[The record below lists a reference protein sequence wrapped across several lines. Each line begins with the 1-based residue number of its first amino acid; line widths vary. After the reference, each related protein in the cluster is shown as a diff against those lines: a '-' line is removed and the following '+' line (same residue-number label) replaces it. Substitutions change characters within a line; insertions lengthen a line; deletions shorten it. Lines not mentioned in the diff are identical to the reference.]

1 MIVCSHC
8 QDAMFWKID
17 MREDFNLYIF
27 WFVYCSNTLHGSKG
41 NVKSLLHSCLA
52 IRCRDAPPN
61 KLLLMPP
68 IEEIETAFD
77 NLVCIAFHTEK
88 QGSCFET
95 PTIKSFI

>member
-1 MIVCSHC
+1 
-8 QDAMFWKID
+8 MFWKID
-17 MREDFNLYIF
+17 MYEDFNLYTF
-27 WFVYCSNTLHGSKG
+27 WFVYCFNTLHGSKG
-41 NVKSLLHSCLA
+41 NVKSLLLSCLA

-95 PTIKSFI
+95 PTMKSFI